1 MAVSIRDEVTMSAGK
16 WMVFMLVAG
25 VGIGVGAAEMANGGM
40 RQWTERF
47 GHSENAN
54 EQGLVAFNGAADTSQ
69 MRGHMRQHE
78 YNDDEGYPLE
88 GNDGDF
94 AYAPEPAFR
103 PAPPGQVVILRA
115 PGWGYD
121 DGRSDADD
129 GSYAQAAPRARIYV
143 PDQQYAPSAPPR
155 TTSPAAPQ
163 QDAAAAAAER
173 ARAAAADV
181 TAAEHGTI

>member
-1 MAVSIRDEVTMSAGK
+1 MSAGK
-16 WMVFMLVAG
+16 WMVLMLVAG
-25 VGIGVGAAEMANGGM
+25 VGIGVGAANLANGGM

-47 GHSENAN
+47 GHRDDVADH
-54 EQGLVAFNGAADTSQ
+54 GLVAFNGASNGDDSQ
-69 MRGHMRQHE
+69 MRGQMRRHE
-78 YNDDEGYPLE
+78 YNDEEGYPLE

-103 PAPPGQVVILRA
+103 QAPPGQVVILRT

-121 DGRSDADD
+121 EGRSDADD
-129 GSYAQAAPRARIYV
+129 GDYAEAAPRARVYV
-143 PDQQYAPSAPPR
+143 PGPQYAPSAPPR
-155 TTSPAAPQ
+155 AASPAAPQ